1 MSNITDAELEKLKA
15 AKTQGEWNAACDE
28 IKKARG
34 GQYPAD
40 WWAKVKLSGIMDE
53 AVARFGGG
61 GITVSVVKAHPLDP
75 WR

>member
-15 AKTQGEWNAACDE
+15 AKTAAEWNAVCNE

-34 GQYPAD
+34 GQYPND
-40 WWAKVKLSGIMDE
+40 WWPKVQLSGLMAE
-53 AVARFGGG
+53 VTARFDGELK
-61 GITVSVVKAHPLDP
+61 VVKAHPLDP